1 MKDLSPLALTSA
13 VVGFPARIIE
23 ITRTDG
29 TIIRIAE
36 SDEPL
41 VVDGDTYSVVPGFQ
55 VSAIKHTNNG
65 ETPSCQF
72 VAVHGSSGVF
82 DTQDLDAGLFDG
94 AAVQI
99 YQVDRLNL
107 SRKGL
112 LFTGSISDIQWDP
125 VDRGVVFDVRGPSS
139 SAKVIM
145 TRKRSP
151 MCQTHLFS
159 VLCGLDAADFDV
171 ATTVA
176 AMSDNDAFS
185 FTVTGSLANPTG
197 RFNQGAFVT
206 ANNVA
211 IEIAKWDQ
219 STQKITTYLPCD
231 QFITVGMALTL
242 YPGCNKVLEDDDF
255 GCASLSNQLN
265 FQGEPHFLGTA
276 AAAQQVVS
284 ASGGPTGV

>member
-29 TIIRIAE
+29 TIRIAE

-159 VLCGLDAADFDV
+159 VLCGLDADDFDV
-171 ATTVA
+171 ATTVSA
-176 AMSDNDAFS
+176 VVDAFS
-185 FTVTGSLANPTG
+185 FTVTGSLSNDDG
-197 RFNQGAFVT
+197 YFNQGVCVT
-206 ANNVA
+206 ENGVA
-211 IEIAKWDQ
+211 IEIAKWVE
-219 STQKITTYLPCD
+219 STQTITTYLPSD
-231 QFITVGMALTL
+231 RFLAAGTALTL
-242 YPGCNKVLEDDDF
+242 YPGCNKVLEDDSADG
-255 GCASLSNQLN
+255 GCAKFSNQLN